1 MPQHLLVPL
10 KITGFVTYPVTI
22 EAALVKI
29 SELEKQVELANDR
42 FSELKN
48 LQVKSAPI
56 QEK

>member
-10 KITGFVTYPVTI
+10 KITGFVIYPVTI

>member
-1 MPQHLLVPL
+1 MPSHLLSPL
-10 KITGFVTYPVTI
+10 EITGFVIYPVTL

-42 FSELKN
+42 FKEIKL
-48 LQVKSAPI
+48 LQDTPAT